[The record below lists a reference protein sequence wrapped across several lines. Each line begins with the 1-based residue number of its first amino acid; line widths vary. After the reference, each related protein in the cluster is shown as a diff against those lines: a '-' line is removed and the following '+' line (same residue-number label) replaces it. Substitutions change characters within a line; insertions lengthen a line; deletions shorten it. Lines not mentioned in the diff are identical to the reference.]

1 MKIQNILAVAVICS
15 LLLISG
21 CIIEG
26 DAAEGCAPCS
36 VEVKMLESSA
46 FDKQTIAE
54 LESQIEALRTQSLDP
69 DGNIALVRL
78 YGVLGQEDVGTFREL
93 LVHIGDS
100 NKYSAVVLW
109 IDSPGGGVGTTSE
122 MYKEILKLKS
132 KKPVVIFSGDMIA
145 SGGYYLAC
153 AGDAII
159 ADADCL
165 VGNISVIYTHTDASQ
180 YYRDFGLKITVIKTG
195 EYKDIGADWRALTQE
210 EYDWIEGMVYD
221 EYNRFVRVVAMG
233 RNMAIEEALK
243 LSDGKIWTAEN
254 ALDEGL
260 VDSIGD
266 LEAAI
271 KMAEDLAGLI
281 KAEVVP
287 FELWD
292 EGSVK
297 SAEYYNPL
305 RYQWEATLNNPFN

>member
-1 MKIQNILAVAVICS
+1 MKIQNILAIAAICS

-26 DAAEGCAPCS
+26 DASEECAPCD
-36 VEVKMLESSA
+36 VEVKILESSA

-180 YYRDFGLKITVIKTG
+180 YYKDFGLKITVIKTG

-221 EYNRFVRVVAMG
+221 EYNRFVRVVAIG
-233 RNMAIEEALK
+233 RNMTPEEALK

-254 ALDEGL
+254 ALNEGL
-260 VDSIGD
+260 VDSVGD

-287 FELWD
+287 FEMWD